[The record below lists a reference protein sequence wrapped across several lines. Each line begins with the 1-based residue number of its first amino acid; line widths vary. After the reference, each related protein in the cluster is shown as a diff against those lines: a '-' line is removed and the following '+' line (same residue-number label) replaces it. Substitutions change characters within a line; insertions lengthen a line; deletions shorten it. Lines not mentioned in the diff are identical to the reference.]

1 MASGM
6 ADHYSAMA
14 ADALYWDWHDDAE
27 FWGGLSA
34 AQSDWAQW
42 YGTAPPEMPW
52 NEPWAEWTVDEDS
65 QAEPW
70 AMWSSDPLFGDSPA
84 FDDEPIDWQRSRGSS
99 RREAPEFPELL
110 CFRGRLEFWRFSVRV
125 AGSPR

>member
-1 MASGM
+1 MWIRRRNLLVVGLVSVLATTREAAVKAGTDAWDYVEWHQGW

-84 FDDEPIDWQRSRGSS
+84 FDDEPIDWQ
-99 RREAPEFPELL
+99 
-110 CFRGRLEFWRFSVRV
+110 
-125 AGSPR
+125 